1 MSDYIEVYIQR
12 KYKEYLSDENIEN
25 IKDFSLF
32 YNNISSPELANIFA
46 YFHNNFNGLFKFLN
60 EKKNINYHYNAH
72 ESRELLQLINEL
84 EAFQRELNNSK
95 FSFILKSEYQQYI
108 NNCMTFL
115 TGSGGSEIPENFES
129 IKIIESQPIFKINTS
144 IKIKNNIVNLK
155 VIGEGSYATVSK
167 YKDKTYNKFFALKKA
182 KNNLNIKEI
191 ERFKN
196 EFQYMSKLD
205 SPYVLEVYT
214 FDEANN
220 SYIMEYADTTLEKF
234 ISQNN
239 NHLTISFRI
248 YLISQVFKAFEY
260 INEKVGFHRDIS
272 TTNILLKKYDNLWV
286 IKVSDFGLVKEKNS
300 TLTSYHTEFKGSL
313 NDPKLNITGG
323 FKNYTSHHETFA
335 LTRLIYFIMT
345 GRTVIEKYNQ
355 KEFKTFIENGISD
368 NLNLRYK
375 DVKTMNIEFKK
386 IIPFLR

>member
-1 MSDYIEVYIQR
+1 MNNYIEVYIQR
-12 KYKEYLSDENIEN
+12 KSNEYLTDENIEN
-25 IKDFSLF
+25 IKNFSLF
-32 YNNISSPELANIFA
+32 YNNISSPELANIFG
-46 YFHNNFNGLFKFLN
+46 YFHNKFNELFKFLN
-60 EKKNINYHYNAH
+60 EKNNINNHYNAH
-72 ESRELLQLINEL
+72 ESRELLRLINEL

-95 FSFILKSEYQQYI
+95 FSFIVKSEYQKYI
-108 NNCMTFL
+108 KDCRTFL
-115 TGSGGSEIPENFES
+115 VGSGGSPIPENFES
-129 IKIIESQPIFKINTS
+129 MKIIESQPIFKINTS
-144 IKIKNNIVNLK
+144 ISIKNNIVNLK
-155 VIGEGSYATVSK
+155 IIGEGSYATVSK

-182 KNNLNIKEI
+182 KNNLNIKET

-196 EFQYMSKLD
+196 EFQYMKKLD

-214 FDEANN
+214 FDETNN
-220 SYIMEYADTTLEKF
+220 SYIMEYADVTLEKF
-234 ISQNN
+234 ISENN
-239 NHLTISFRI
+239 NRLKMNFRI

-300 TLTSYHTEFKGSL
+300 TLTSYNTEFKGSL
-313 NDPKLNITGG
+313 NDPKLNIIGG
-323 FKNYTSHHETFA
+323 FKNYTAYHETFA
-335 LTRLIYFIMT
+335 LTRLIYFIIT

-355 KEFKTFIENGISD
+355 VEFKTFIENGISD

-386 IIPFLR
+386 VIPFLK